1 MPWFKVD
8 DSFHSH
14 PKVLA
19 TEPAALGLWVIAG
32 SWSSSNLTDGFVPDY
47 VLTRLLPNPEQL
59 AKKLCTAGLWRR
71 AKGGYQF
78 KDWDHYQMSSDEV
91 QAERAAARDRMAQL
105 RKRRREKNGDG
116 S

>member
-19 TEPAALGLWVIAG
+19 TDPTALGLWVIAG

-47 VLTRLLPNPEQL
+47 ALARLLPGSDEL
-59 AKKLCTAGLWRR
+59 AKKLVAIGLWKRTR
-71 AKGGYQF
+71 GGHQF

-91 QAERAAARDRMAQL
+91 EAERAAARERMRKL
-105 RKRRREKNGDG
+105 REKRRNSKGGDT
-116 S
+116 